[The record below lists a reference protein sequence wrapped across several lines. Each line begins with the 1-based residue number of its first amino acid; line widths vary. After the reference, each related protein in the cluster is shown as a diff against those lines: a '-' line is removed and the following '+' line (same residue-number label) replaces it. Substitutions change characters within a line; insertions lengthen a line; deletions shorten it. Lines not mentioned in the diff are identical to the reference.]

1 MPLLPPPP
9 PPGESRRINAPKALS
24 FFGGGKDSLVAAKLL
39 ETLGQPYDSL
49 VYASSIYGQLGRQHE
64 QITGLLNHCSPER
77 RHRQWIF
84 DDFMDSPVL
93 ALGPDTRVKTLTA
106 AETPSSIFASLPVV
120 MANDI
125 SEICL
130 AHEKSADTG
139 QVFWNRTGED
149 VNHQWGKSFEAEKLI
164 NRYIRDNLLPDFHY
178 YSILKSIHD
187 VMIFNLL
194 REHEE
199 FVPQTHSCNVQ
210 KPWCKRCPKCL
221 YVWVNYMAYL
231 QPARV
236 EAMFGENLA
245 DVPENVPIFRAMLG
259 FTEGLPFECIGQS
272 HETQLAFE
280 LCIAKGLTG
289 SAFDMYIREK
299 TRFQLDQALEKY
311 LTVYSE
317 ESEVPAR
324 FKTTLDAK
332 LQSTAEDARRYIKEI
347 LNVRSS

>member
-1 MPLLPPPP
+1 
-9 PPGESRRINAPKALS
+9 
-24 FFGGGKDSLVAAKLL
+24 
-39 ETLGQPYDSL
+39 
-49 VYASSIYGQLGRQHE
+49 
-64 QITGLLNHCSPER
+64 
-77 RHRQWIF
+77 
-84 DDFMDSPVL
+84 MDSPVL
-93 ALGPDTRVKTLTA
+93 TLGPDTRAKTLTA

-139 QVFWNRTGED
+139 QVFWKRTGED

-164 NRYIRDNLLPDFHY
+164 NRYIHDNLLPDFQY
-178 YSILKSIHD
+178 FSILKSIHD

-199 FVPQTHSCNVQ
+199 MVPQTHSCNIQ

-236 EAMFGENLA
+236 EAIFGENLA
-245 DVPENVPIFRAMLG
+245 DVPENLPIFRDMLG

-272 HETQLAFE
+272 QETQLAFE

-289 SAFDMYIREK
+289 SAFDMYVREK
-299 TRFQLDQALEKY
+299 KQFRLDQVLEKY
-311 LTVYSE
+311 LTIYSE
-317 ESEVPAR
+317 ESEVPDR
-324 FKTTLDAK
+324 FGKALNAK
-332 LQSTAEDARRYIKEI
+332 LQSTADGARRYIQGV
-347 LNVRSS
+347 LHGHHS